1 MKKVTVND
9 LKFSKPSFPRDVE
22 IAEIHFKNGLG
33 VRVTRNGIGNFGKH
47 FLHSAQVIYKD
58 EKWSKEVAESEAKE
72 AADIMGIKN
81 ILCLNYETK
90 KVLYTVEL
98 IEDINRII
106 DNMNP
111 DIIYTHWDG
120 DANQD
125 HSAISRAT
133 VIAGR
138 NVSRILMYRSNWN
151 QTTKSFKG
159 NFIVDISKYM
169 EDKIRAINAHKSE
182 VSKRGPTW
190 VEYFTNQNRNTGIEI
205 KSSYAED
212 FEIVKWVM

>member
-1 MKKVTVND
+1 MKVLAIAGHADDIELGAGGAILRHSDLGDEVTLLLITHSEYGD
-9 LKFSKPSFPRDVE
+9 Y
-22 IAEIHFKNGLG
+22 NGNLI
-33 VRVTRNGIGNFGKH
+33 R
-47 FLHSAQVIYKD
+47 
-58 EKWSKEVAESEAKE
+58 SKEVAESEAKE

>member
-1 MKKVTVND
+1 MKVLAIAGHADDIELGAGGAILRHSDLGDEVTLLLITHSEYGD
-9 LKFSKPSFPRDVE
+9 Y
-22 IAEIHFKNGLG
+22 NGNLI
-33 VRVTRNGIGNFGKH
+33 R
-47 FLHSAQVIYKD
+47 
-58 EKWSKEVAESEAKE
+58 SKEVAESEAKE

-169 EDKIRAINAHKSE
+169 EDKIRAINAHKS
-182 VSKRGPTW
+182 
-190 VEYFTNQNRNTGIEI
+190 
-205 KSSYAED
+205 
-212 FEIVKWVM
+212 

>member
-1 MKKVTVND
+1 MKVLAIAGHADDIELGAGGSILRHSDLGDEVTLLLITHSEYGD
-9 LKFSKPSFPRDVE
+9 Y
-22 IAEIHFKNGLG
+22 NGNLI
-33 VRVTRNGIGNFGKH
+33 R
-47 FLHSAQVIYKD
+47 
-58 EKWSKEVAESEAKE
+58 SKEVAESEAKE

>member
-1 MKKVTVND
+1 
-9 LKFSKPSFPRDVE
+9 
-22 IAEIHFKNGLG
+22 
-33 VRVTRNGIGNFGKH
+33 
-47 FLHSAQVIYKD
+47 
-58 EKWSKEVAESEAKE
+58 
-72 AADIMGIKN
+72 
-81 ILCLNYETK
+81 
-90 KVLYTVEL
+90 
-98 IEDINRII
+98 
-106 DNMNP
+106 
-111 DIIYTHWDG
+111 
-120 DANQD
+120 
-125 HSAISRAT
+125 
-133 VIAGR
+133 
-138 NVSRILMYRSNWN
+138 MYRSNWN